1 MPYVTVVGD
10 LRRRVSLQ
18 AATDALD
25 DYGQAIR
32 TWTTYATVWASV
44 VSTPGSEPQSALMQ
58 SSVTTYTVTMRYRT
72 DVLPIH
78 RVIYGDIT
86 LNIVGISTI
95 DGLNEHLKITAV
107 QVESDAPATTTTTT
121 TSTTTTAA
129 PTTTTT
135 TTTGGA

>member
-1 MPYVTVVGD
+1 
-10 LRRRVSLQ
+10 
-18 AATDALD
+18 
-25 DYGQAIR
+25 
-32 TWTTYATVWASV
+32 
-44 VSTPGSEPQSALMQ
+44 MQ

-78 RVIYGDIT
+78 RMIYGDIT

-95 DGLNEHLKITAV
+95 DGLNEHLRITAV
-107 QVESDAPATTTTTT
+107 QVESDAPATTTTT

-135 TTTGGA
+135 TTGGA

>member
-1 MPYVTVVGD
+1 MPAATVVGD
-10 LRRRVSLQ
+10 LRRRVALQ
-18 AATDALD
+18 SPTDSID
-25 DYGQAIR
+25 SYGQAIR
-32 TWTTYATVWASV
+32 TWATYATVWASV

-72 DVLPIH
+72 DVLPTH
-78 RVIYGDIT
+78 RMIYGEVT
-86 LNIVGISTI
+86 LNIVGLSTV
-95 DGLNEHLKITAV
+95 DGVNKHLRIMAM
-107 QVESDAPATTTTTT
+107 QVESDAPATT

>member
-1 MPYVTVVGD
+1 MPAPTVVGD
-10 LRRRVSLQ
+10 LRRRVALQ

-32 TWTTYATVWASV
+32 TWATYATVWASV

-58 SSVTTYTVTMRYRT
+58 SSVTTYTITMRYRT

-78 RVIYGDIT
+78 RIIYGDIT

-95 DGLNEHLKITAV
+95 DGLNEHLRITAI
-107 QVESDAPATTTTTT
+107 QVESDAPATTT
-121 TSTTTTAA
+121 TTTTAA

>member
-1 MPYVTVVGD
+1 MPAGTVVGD
-10 LRRRVSLQ
+10 MRRRVSLQ

-32 TWTTYATVWASV
+32 TWSTYATVWASV

-72 DVLPIH
+72 DVLPTH
-78 RVIYGDIT
+78 RMIYGDIT
-86 LNIVGISTI
+86 LNIVGLSTVE
-95 DGLNEHLKITAV
+95 GVNKHLRIMAM
-107 QVESDAPATTTTTT
+107 QVESDAPATTTTT

>member
-1 MPYVTVVGD
+1 MPAATVVGD
-10 LRRRVSLQ
+10 MRRRVALQ

-32 TWTTYATVWASV
+32 TWAPYATVWASV

-78 RVIYGDIT
+78 RVIYGNIT

-107 QVESDAPATTTTTT
+107 QVESDAPATTT
-121 TSTTTTAA
+121 STTTTAA

>member
-1 MPYVTVVGD
+1 MPAATVVGD
-10 LRRRVSLQ
+10 LRRRVALQ
-18 AATDALD
+18 APTDSID
-25 DYGQAIR
+25 SYGQAIR
-32 TWTTYATVWASV
+32 TWATYATVWASV

-72 DVLPIH
+72 DVLPTH
-78 RVIYGDIT
+78 RMIYGEVT
-86 LNIVGISTI
+86 LNIVGLSTVE
-95 DGLNEHLKITAV
+95 GVNKHLRIMAM
-107 QVESDAPATTTTTT
+107 QVESDAPATT

>member
-10 LRRRVSLQ
+10 LRRRVALQ
-18 AATDALD
+18 APTDSID
-25 DYGQAIR
+25 SYGQAIR
-32 TWTTYATVWASV
+32 TWATYATVWASV

-78 RVIYGDIT
+78 RMIYGDIT

-121 TSTTTTAA
+121 TTTAA

>member
-1 MPYVTVVGD
+1 MPAGTVVGD
-10 LRRRVSLQ
+10 MRRRVSLQ

-32 TWTTYATVWASV
+32 TWATYATVWASV

-72 DVLPIH
+72 DVLPTH
-78 RVIYGDIT
+78 RMIYGDIT
-86 LNIVGISTI
+86 LNIVGLSTV
-95 DGLNEHLKITAV
+95 DGVNKHLRIMAM
-107 QVESDAPATTTTTT
+107 QVESDAPATTTTT

>member
-1 MPYVTVVGD
+1 M
-10 LRRRVSLQ
+10 RRRVALQ

-32 TWTTYATVWASV
+32 TWATYATVWASV

-72 DVLPIH
+72 DVLPTH
-78 RVIYGDIT
+78 RMIYGDIT

-121 TSTTTTAA
+121 TAA

-135 TTTGGA
+135 TTGGA

>member
-1 MPYVTVVGD
+1 M
-10 LRRRVSLQ
+10 RRRVSLQ

-32 TWTTYATVWASV
+32 TWATYATVWASV

-58 SSVTTYTVTMRYRT
+58 SSVTTYTITMRYRT
-72 DVLPIH
+72 DVLPTH
-78 RVIYGDIT
+78 RMIYGDIT
-86 LNIVGISTI
+86 LNIVGLSTV
-95 DGLNEHLKITAV
+95 DGVNKHLRIMAM
-107 QVESDAPATTTTTT
+107 QVESDAPATTTTT

>member
-1 MPYVTVVGD
+1 MPAATVVGD
-10 LRRRVSLQ
+10 MRRRVALQ

-32 TWTTYATVWASV
+32 TWATYATVWASV
-44 VSTPGSEPQSALMQ
+44 ISTPGSEPQSALMQ
-58 SSVTTYTVTMRYRT
+58 SSVTTYTITMRYRT
-72 DVLPIH
+72 DVLPTH
-78 RVIYGDIT
+78 RMIYGEIT
-86 LNIVGISTI
+86 LNIVGLSTV
-95 DGLNEHLKITAV
+95 DGVNKHLKITAI
-107 QVESDAPATTTTTT
+107 QVESDPPATT

>member
-1 MPYVTVVGD
+1 MPAMTVVGD

-18 AATDALD
+18 AATDSVD
-25 DYGQAIR
+25 SYGQAIR

-58 SSVTTYTVTMRYRT
+58 SAVTTYTVTIRYRT

-95 DGLNEHLKITAV
+95 DGLNEHLRITAV
-107 QVESDAPATTTTTT
+107 QVESDAPATTT
-121 TSTTTTAA
+121 STTTTTA
-129 PTTTTT
+129 PTTTT

>member
-1 MPYVTVVGD
+1 
-10 LRRRVSLQ
+10 
-18 AATDALD
+18 
-25 DYGQAIR
+25 
-32 TWTTYATVWASV
+32 
-44 VSTPGSEPQSALMQ
+44 MQ

-78 RVIYGDIT
+78 RMIYGDIT

-107 QVESDAPATTTTTT
+107 QVESDAPATTT
-121 TSTTTTAA
+121 STTTTAA

>member
-1 MPYVTVVGD
+1 MPAMTVVGD
-10 LRRRVSLQ
+10 LRRRVALQ

-32 TWTTYATVWASV
+32 TWATYATVWASV

-72 DVLPIH
+72 DVLPTH
-78 RVIYGDIT
+78 RIIYGDIT

-95 DGLNEHLKITAV
+95 DGLNEHLRITAV

-121 TSTTTTAA
+121 TAA

-135 TTTGGA
+135 TTGGA

>member
-1 MPYVTVVGD
+1 MPAATVVGD
-10 LRRRVSLQ
+10 MRRRVSLQ

-32 TWTTYATVWASV
+32 TWSTYATVWASV

-58 SSVTTYTVTMRYRT
+58 SSVTTYTITMRYRT
-72 DVLPIH
+72 DVLPTH
-78 RVIYGDIT
+78 RMIYGDIT
-86 LNIVGISTI
+86 LNIVGLSTV
-95 DGLNEHLKITAV
+95 DGVNKHLRIMAM
-107 QVESDAPATTTTTT
+107 QVESDAPATTTTT

>member
-10 LRRRVSLQ
+10 LRRRVALQ
-18 AATDALD
+18 APTDSID
-25 DYGQAIR
+25 SYGQAIR
-32 TWTTYATVWASV
+32 TWATYATVWASV

-72 DVLPIH
+72 DVLPTH
-78 RVIYGDIT
+78 RMIYGAIT
-86 LNIVGISTI
+86 LNIVGLSTVE
-95 DGLNEHLKITAV
+95 GVNKHLKITAV
-107 QVESDAPATTTTTT
+107 QVESDAPATTTTT

>member
-1 MPYVTVVGD
+1 MPAATVVGD
-10 LRRRVSLQ
+10 MRRRVVLQ
-18 AATDALD
+18 AATDSID
-25 DYGQAIR
+25 SYGQAIR
-32 TWTTYATVWASV
+32 TWATYATVWASV
-44 VSTPGSEPQSALMQ
+44 VSTPGNEPQSALMQ

-78 RVIYGDIT
+78 RMIYGDIT

-107 QVESDAPATTTTTT
+107 QVESDAPATTT
-121 TSTTTTAA
+121 STTTTAA